1 MVEEATMS
9 VKERVKAF
17 DPQSISPLASK
28 SILPRRSGN
37 GSPSNFS
44 SLDVSQ
50 NTRSGDSPL
59 SPYKNGQA
67 VQTINLGA
75 GALEFEGMPPPLPRR
90 PSSPEGQEDGNL
102 IILDADEYSESSSS
116 KDAAHLL
123 QPSPRRS
130 TQSSDARMP
139 SSNRKRPLPVP
150 NKSEALL
157 QRFKA
162 LSLAKEPSS
171 TIPRLP
177 RSNSTNIPLS
187 INDDRTIVMIDNDP
201 YEDEN
206 FLAKKD
212 MICDREP
219 PSALKNEPKDAQDDN
234 EQQGVVFK
242 NSFDDVQQLI
252 KKPPSKPP
260 KPGEKKW
267 KISQTMDSLFIDAKH
282 NLDQVGQITKPVVAG
297 AGRGLEWTRVGAKMA
312 LDNSTVPKVFMNT
325 KDDFTDAAAKLS
337 GKDGLCSKCQALS
350 NDIDQVHK
358 QLDGSKKDFEWA
370 TPLSRII
377 YHADWCR
384 ICQLLLNMLCEP
396 AKDPL
401 LHPGVAPYVQ
411 PEIKGATMKEWAEHG
426 WEYTDSHWPFGHGDK
441 RHVGAT
447 YVLGPGG
454 QAIKDILTVTLPA
467 IVHYGYLAA
476 NPNQRTQRSLQQA
489 RDRTRNATH
498 RHQLKVARARDRHP
512 LSCVVRITTNARGE
526 SGSPGL
532 LIVELLGYG
541 RKIGADLQ
549 VLSQFRLRSVS
560 SASTIEV
567 EDPSPLRLK
576 RSSGSFSY
584 GRLLD
589 EKWIDPSI
597 GSLWLRE
604 CESRHGAE
612 CNEHGW
618 AIAMEKPKF
627 LRVVDVQD
635 YCIKSVT
642 ESMTCRYIALSYVW
656 GRAKMVKLLY
666 SNMESL
672 MKKNGLLEVVHA
684 LPQTITDAIEVVK
697 GMGERYLWT
706 DALCILQENTTE
718 SLEQIS
724 YMDRVYS
731 GAICTIVAA
740 QGATANSGIEGI
752 RQHYVPQV
760 GQPAS
765 QQRKL
770 QQVQVGL
777 KGDLSLIAPLPAQ
790 NHQLDDSVWNIRAW
804 TFQERLLSRRLIVFT
819 HGQMIWH
826 CRRMIC
832 REDMS
837 IVDSGV
843 PYPPLQW
850 LSLRPQHMGVDT
862 GSKWIDGSTE
872 ITRYGATRLVRSA
885 VFAEYTRVIEEYTHR
900 EISYESDVLNAFA
913 GLLHIFSRFFRCK
926 TLLGLPESLLDV
938 ALLWKPTRQLQRRS
952 EFPSWSWAGWVGR
965 VAYDEPFTLTRKMDG
980 SFVAYDNDAYGQEG
994 VRPLVRWHVWDA
1006 ASGRVVPLNRSGLG
1020 FPFEGATL
1028 PAEWENGP
1036 CYFDRSGN
1044 RGPSHVPP
1052 VPNNGPWSHSKE
1064 TESRHLLFWTSSSVK
1079 FRFGE
1084 PIYQKSDRRRLGPG
1098 QPPPLR
1104 FRLIDAESQNVGTVL
1119 LDGADRHWL
1128 DVGRHEFVQIAEAQY
1143 FGLDDEARDVPEDCP
1158 LYLVML
1164 VVWDE
1169 KFEMAYRLGLGR
1181 VQKASWTLARPRL
1194 KFVCLA

>member
-1 MVEEATMS
+1 MS
-9 VKERVKAF
+9 VEKRVKAF
-17 DPQSISPLASK
+17 DPQPISPLASK
-28 SILPRRSGN
+28 TTLPWPSGN
-37 GSPSNFS
+37 ASPSNSS
-44 SLDVSQ
+44 SLDLSQ
-50 NTRSGDSPL
+50 NTPSGDSPL
-59 SPYKNGQA
+59 SPFKNGQA
-67 VQTINLGA
+67 VQMLNSGA
-75 GALEFEGMPPPLPRR
+75 GALELEDMPPPLPRR
-90 PSSPEGQEDGNL
+90 PSSPGRQEDGDL
-102 IILDADEYSESSSS
+102 IIFDADECSVSSSS
-116 KDAAHLL
+116 THAAHFL
-123 QPSPRRS
+123 QPPLPR
-130 TQSSDARMP
+130 SSQTNNAKIP
-139 SSNRKRPLPVP
+139 SSTRKRPLPVP

-157 QRFKA
+157 QKFKA
-162 LSLAKEPSS
+162 LSLAKELSRTS
-171 TIPRLP
+171 LRLP
-177 RSNSTNIPLS
+177 RTNSTDVS
-187 INDDRTIVMIDNDP
+187 SSSNDDRTIFMIDNDP
-201 YEDEN
+201 YEHQN
-206 FLAKKD
+206 LPVNKD

-219 PSALKNEPKDAQDDN
+219 PFTAMNEPKDAQDNNKQQVVVSKNLFDN
-234 EQQGVVFK
+234 
-242 NSFDDVQQLI
+242 VQQLN
-252 KKPPSKPP
+252 KRPPPKPPR
-260 KPGEKKW
+260 PGEKKW

-282 NLDQVGQITKPVVAG
+282 NLGQVGELTKPVVAG
-297 AGRGLEWTRVGAKMA
+297 AGRGLEWTRVGAKNA
-312 LDNSTVPKVFMNT
+312 LDNSAVPKVFMNT
-325 KDDFTDAAAKLS
+325 KDDFTDAAAKVT
-337 GKDGLCSKCQALS
+337 GKDGLCSKCHGLS
-350 NDIDQVHK
+350 GDIDQMHK
-358 QLDGSKKDFEWA
+358 QFDGPKKELEWA

-384 ICQLLLNMLCEP
+384 ICRLLLNMLCEP
-396 AKDPL
+396 ANDPL
-401 LHPGVAPYVQ
+401 LHPVVAPYVQ
-411 PEIKGATMKEWAEHG
+411 PEIKGATMKEWTERG
-426 WEYTDSHWPFGHGDK
+426 WEYTDTHWPFGHGDK

-454 QAIKDILTVTLPA
+454 QAIKDILTTTLPA
-467 IVHYGYLAA
+467 ILNYGYLAA
-476 NPNQRTQRSLQQA
+476 NPSQRTQRSLQEA
-489 RDRTRNATH
+489 RNRTRNATH
-498 RHQLKVARARDRHP
+498 RHQLKVARDRDRHP
-512 LSCVVRITTNARGE
+512 LSCVIRITTNASRE
-526 SGSPGL
+526 SESPGL

-549 VLSQFRLRSVS
+549 VLSQFRLRAVS
-560 SASTIEV
+560 SASTIEA
-567 EDPSPLRLK
+567 EHPNSLQLK
-576 RSSGSFSY
+576 RNLGPFSY

-589 EKWIDPSI
+589 AKWIDPSI

-604 CESRHGAE
+604 CESMHGPE

-642 ESMTCRYIALSYVW
+642 ESTTCRYMALSYVW

-672 MKKNGLLEVVHA
+672 MRKNGLLEVVHA

-770 QQVQVGL
+770 QQAQVSL

-837 IVDSGV
+837 VVDSGV
-843 PYPPLQW
+843 PYLPLQW
-850 LSLRPQHMGVDT
+850 LSLKPQYTGVNT

-926 TLLGLPESLLDV
+926 TLFGLPESLLDV

-952 EFPSWSWAGWVGR
+952 GFPSWSWAGWVGR

-980 SFVAYDNDAYGQEG
+980 TFLVYDNDAYGQEG
-994 VRPLVRWHVWDA
+994 IRPLVRWHVWDA
-1006 ASGRVVPLNRSGLG
+1006 VSKRVVPLNHSGLG

-1028 PAEWENGP
+1028 LAEWENGP

-1044 RGPSHVPP
+1044 KGPSHVPP
-1052 VPNNGPWSHSKE
+1052 VPNNGPWSRSKE
-1064 TESRHLLFWTSSSVK
+1064 TESHHLLFWTSSSVK

-1084 PIYQKSDRRRLGPG
+1084 PIYQKSDRRRLVHD

-1104 FRLIDAESQNVGTVL
+1104 YRLIDAESQNVGTVL
-1119 LDGADRHWL
+1119 LDGADQHWL
-1128 DVGRHEFVQIAEAQY
+1128 HIGRHEFVQIAEAQY
-1143 FGLDDEARDVPEDCP
+1143 FGLDDEVRDVEDCP

-1169 KFEMAYRLGLGR
+1169 NFEVAYRLGLGR
-1181 VQKASWTLARPRL
+1181 VQKASWMLARPRL

>member
-1 MVEEATMS
+1 MS

-17 DPQSISPLASK
+17 DPQSISPPASK
-28 SILPRRSGN
+28 SALPRRSGN
-37 GSPSNFS
+37 GSLSNYS
-44 SLDVSQ
+44 SLDGFQ
-50 NTRSGDSPL
+50 NTRSGNSPL

-67 VQTINLGA
+67 VQTANLGA
-75 GALEFEGMPPPLPRR
+75 GALELEDMPPPLPKR
-90 PSSPEGQEDGNL
+90 PSSPGGQEDEDL
-102 IILDADEYSESSSS
+102 INLDADECSDSASS
-116 KDAAHLL
+116 KDATHLL
-123 QPSPRRS
+123 QFPLPRS
-130 TQSSDARMP
+130 THITDAKMP
-139 SSNRKRPLPVP
+139 SSNRKRPFPVP

-157 QRFKA
+157 QKFKA
-162 LSLAKEPSS
+162 LSLAKEPSR

-177 RSNSTNIPLS
+177 RSNSTNIPIS
-187 INDDRTIVMIDNDP
+187 NNDDRNIIMIHNDSSKN
-201 YEDEN
+201 EN
-206 FLAKKD
+206 FLANKN

-219 PSALKNEPKDAQDDN
+219 PSTFKNASEDAHN
-234 EQQGVVFK
+234 NSEQQGVVSKKDFG
-242 NSFDDVQQLI
+242 DVQQFI
-252 KKPPSKPP
+252 KRSPPKPP
-260 KPGEKKW
+260 KPGG
-267 KISQTMDSLFIDAKH
+267 KISQTMDSLLTDAKN

-297 AGRGLEWTRVGAKMA
+297 AFHLEWMRADAKSA
-312 LDNSTVPKVFMNT
+312 LNNIGLPNVFMNT
-325 KDDFTDAAAKLS
+325 KDDFTDVAAKLA
-337 GKDGLCSKCQALS
+337 GKDGLCSKCQGLS
-350 NDIDQVHK
+350 NNIDQIHK
-358 QLDGSKKDFEWA
+358 QFNGSKKDFEWA

-384 ICQLLLNMLCEP
+384 VCRLLLNMLCEP
-396 AKDPL
+396 ANDPL
-401 LHPGVAPYVQ
+401 LHPGVAPYLQ
-411 PEIKGATMKEWAEHG
+411 SEIKGATMKEWTEHG
-426 WEYTDSHWPFGHGDK
+426 WKYTDSHWPFGHGDK

-447 YVLGPGG
+447 YVLGPGV
-454 QAIKDILTVTLPA
+454 QAIKALLTTSLPA
-467 IVHYGYLAA
+467 IVHVGNLAA
-476 NPNQRTQRSLQQA
+476 NPNQRTQRSLQMA
-489 RDRTRNATH
+489 KDKTRNARH
-498 RHQLKVARARDRHP
+498 RHQLRVAQARDPHP
-512 LSCVVRITTNARGE
+512 LSCIIRITTNAPRE
-526 SGSPGL
+526 SESPGL
-532 LIVELLGYG
+532 LIAELLGYG

-549 VLSQFRLRSVS
+549 VLSQFRLRFVS
-560 SASTIEV
+560 SASTIEL
-567 EDPSPLRLK
+567 EDPNPLQLT
-576 RSSGSFSY
+576 RSLGSFSY

-604 CESRHGAE
+604 CEGRHGLE

-642 ESMTCRYIALSYVW
+642 ESTTCRYIALSYVW
-656 GRAKMVKLLY
+656 GQAKMIKLLY
-666 SNMESL
+666 SNMERL
-672 MKKNGLLEVVHA
+672 MRTNGLLEVVHA

-697 GMGERYLWT
+697 AMGERYLWT

-718 SLEQIS
+718 SWEQIS

-752 RQHYVPQV
+752 RQQYVPQV

-770 QQVQVGL
+770 QQVQAGL

-790 NHQLDDSVWNIRAW
+790 NHQLDDSVWNLRAW
-804 TFQERLLSRRLIVFT
+804 TFQERLLSRRLVVFT

-826 CRRMIC
+826 CRGMIC

-837 IVDSGV
+837 VEDSGV
-843 PYPPLQW
+843 PYPQLQW

-862 GSKWIDGSTE
+862 GSKIDRSTE
-872 ITRYGATRLVRSA
+872 TTRYGATRLVRSA
-885 VFAEYTRVIEEYTHR
+885 VFAEYTKVIEEYTHR

-952 EFPSWSWAGWVGR
+952 GFPSWSWAGWVGR

-980 SFVAYDNDAYGQEG
+980 TFVAYDNDENGQEG
-994 VRPLVRWHVWDA
+994 IRPLVRWHVWDA
-1006 ASGRVVPLNRSGLG
+1006 VSKRVSPLNYSGLG

-1028 PAEWENGP
+1028 PEEWDNGP
-1036 CYFDRSGN
+1036 YYFDSSGN
-1044 RGPSHVPP
+1044 KGPSHVPP
-1052 VPNNGPWSHSKE
+1052 VPNNGPWSRSKE
-1064 TESRHLLFWTSSSVK
+1064 TESRHLIFWTSSSVK
-1079 FRFGE
+1079 FRFRE
-1084 PIYQKSDRRRLGPG
+1084 PIYQQSDRRRLSHG

-1104 FRLIDAESQNVGTVL
+1104 YRLIDAESENVGTVL
-1119 LDGADRHWL
+1119 LDGADRSWL
-1128 DVGRHEFVQIAEAQY
+1128 DVGRHEFIQIAETQY
-1143 FGLDDEARDVPEDCP
+1143 FGLDDEMRDVGDCP

-1169 KFEMAYRLGLGR
+1169 NFEVAYRLGLGR
-1181 VQKASWTLARPRL
+1181 VQKASWMLARPRL
-1194 KFVCLA
+1194 KLVCLG